1 MLRKKMKKLCS
12 ILLFINLSAV
22 SIFAGAGKVMINN
35 RVDST
40 DYSYYIRYLGEN
52 SSSIVTDNYSIPEK
66 VNFSASTNLTTY
78 DFVVCANDGNII
90 YDVSL
95 KVDITPDYFEFNGT
109 ELTNLRPTAVVST
122 SFNYTGDSSFIYQS
136 KTQNGYACEF
146 SNTIEA
152 GYAAS
157 EVVLGAF
164 QLNYDPGD
172 FSDERIHAGSYS
184 STIMVSISDN
194 S

>member
-1 MLRKKMKKLCS
+1 MKKLFS

-40 DYSYYIRYLGEN
+40 DYSYYIRYLGDN

-66 VNFSASTNLTTY
+66 VNFSSAINLTTY

-90 YDVSL
+90 HDVSL
-95 KVDITPDYFEFNGT
+95 KVDITPDYFEFNAS
-109 ELTNLRPTAVVST
+109 ELTNLRPTAIVST
-122 SFNYTGDSSFIYQS
+122 SFNYTGGNSFIYQS
-136 KTQNGYACEF
+136 KNQNGYSCEF

-152 GYAAS
+152 GYADS

-164 QLNYDPGD
+164 QLNYNPGD
-172 FSDERIHAGSYS
+172 FSDERIHAGFYS